1 MRWAALPLLLL
12 AVEPEAAAVA
22 APAGARIDTARS
34 LATFS
39 VRAVW
44 IKRIEGRFAHIEGSI
59 QPEPTPDRYALR
71 VRVASGSVLMS
82 REGYEDWARS
92 EDFFDTARHPWIE
105 FEARD
110 LPGELLRAGGEIEG
124 LLNLRGQQRPV
135 RFELLPSACL
145 EPGFACPVQARG
157 EVDRSDFGM
166 DARRLFVSDRV
177 RLNFD
182 IRLRDAGTGDSG

>member
-1 MRWAALPLLLL
+1 MRWSLLPLLLL
-12 AVEPEAAAVA
+12 AAEPEAVALA
-22 APAGARIDTARS
+22 APVDARIDTARS

-59 QPEPTPDRYALR
+59 RPELAPDRYALR
-71 VRVASGSVLMS
+71 VRVASGSVLMA
-82 REGYEDWARS
+82 REGYEEWARS
-92 EDFFDTARHPWIE
+92 PDFFDTARHPWIE

-124 LLNLRGQQRPV
+124 LLSLRGQQRPV
-135 RFELLPSACL
+135 RFELLPADCG
-145 EPGFACPVQARG
+145 EPGFACPLQARG

-182 IRLRDAGTGDSG
+182 IRLRDAGADETG

>member
-1 MRWAALPLLLL
+1 VRWALLPLLL
-12 AVEPEAAAVA
+12 VGVGPEAVA
-22 APAGARIDTARS
+22 LATPPGARIDTARS

-59 QPEPTPDRYALR
+59 LPEPLPDHFALQ
-71 VRVASGSVLMS
+71 VRVAAGSVLMS
-82 REGYEDWARS
+82 RESHEEWARS
-92 EDFFDTARHPWIE
+92 EDFFDSARHPWIE
-105 FEARD
+105 FQARN

-124 LLNLRGQQRPV
+124 LLSLRGEQRPV
-135 RFELLPSACL
+135 RFELLPPDCAT
-145 EPGFACPVQARG
+145 PGFECPVQARG

-177 RLNFD
+177 RLSFD
-182 IRLRDAGTGDSG
+182 IRLRDFSADESG

>member
-1 MRWAALPLLLL
+1 VRWGLLPLLLL
-12 AVEPEAAAVA
+12 AAEPEAVALA
-22 APAGARIDTARS
+22 APADARIDTARS

-59 QPEPTPDRYALR
+59 RPELAPDRYALR
-71 VRVASGSVLMS
+71 VRVASGSVLMA
-82 REGYEDWARS
+82 REGYEEWARS
-92 EDFFDTARHPWIE
+92 PDFFDTAQHPWIE

-124 LLNLRGQQRPV
+124 LLTLRGEQRPV
-135 RFELLPSACL
+135 RFELLPSDCAQA
-145 EPGFACPVQARG
+145 GFECPVQARG
-157 EVDRSDFGM
+157 EVERSDFGM
-166 DARRLFVSDRV
+166 DARRLFVGDKV

-182 IRLRDAGTGDSG
+182 IRLREASAEDAG